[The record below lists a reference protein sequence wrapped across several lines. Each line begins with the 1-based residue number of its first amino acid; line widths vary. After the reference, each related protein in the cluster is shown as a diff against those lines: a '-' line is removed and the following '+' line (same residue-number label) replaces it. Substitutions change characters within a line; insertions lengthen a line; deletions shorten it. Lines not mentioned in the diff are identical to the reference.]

1 MGGFGLK
8 SGLSPSADDVR
19 LCERVQRIVAA
30 DVLGPNRL
38 PQLLR
43 IGDVRDLGRFGGRLG
58 DVAGR
63 RCVSWLGVGLG
74 EFQIGGKANRA
85 AWSCGGLI
93 ARRGLLVHRSG
104 WCQVGG
110 RGWRQF
116 GGRGWRQVG
125 GRGWRQVGGR
135 GCQIGGWRQFGGSC
149 REGFTQR
156 CGQVVYGKFHGWRD
170 VGGRG
175 WRQGRRARVV
185 PGRRELPGGVHPA
198 VRAGR

>member
-93 ARRGLLVHRSG
+93 ARRGLLVHRTGGVNAEAGMRGAATPSG
-104 WCQVGG
+104 W
-110 RGWRQF
+110 
-116 GGRGWRQVG
+116 
-125 GRGWRQVGGR
+125 
-135 GCQIGGWRQFGGSC
+135 
-149 REGFTQR
+149 RERTR
-156 CGQVVYGKFHGWRD
+156 MV
-170 VGGRG
+170 
-175 WRQGRRARVV
+175 ATST
-185 PGRRELPGGVHPA
+185 PS
-198 VRAGR
+198 

>member
-85 AWSCGGLI
+85 AWSCGGLMK
-93 ARRGLLVHRSG
+93 R
-104 WCQVGG
+104 
-110 RGWRQF
+110 
-116 GGRGWRQVG
+116 
-125 GRGWRQVGGR
+125 
-135 GCQIGGWRQFGGSC
+135 
-149 REGFTQR
+149 
-156 CGQVVYGKFHGWRD
+156 
-170 VGGRG
+170 
-175 WRQGRRARVV
+175 
-185 PGRRELPGGVHPA
+185 
-198 VRAGR
+198 

>member
-74 EFQIGGKANRA
+74 EFQIGGKATNSWVSRSSGKA
-85 AWSCGGLI
+85 ASQDPSGISGVCSVIADQRRPDQPCG
-93 ARRGLLVHRSG
+93 
-104 WCQVGG
+104 VGG
-110 RGWRQF
+110 CKT
-116 GGRGWRQVG
+116 
-125 GRGWRQVGGR
+125 
-135 GCQIGGWRQFGGSC
+135 CQNGFVADIA
-149 REGFTQR
+149 EGKARKTR
-156 CGQVVYGKFHGWRD
+156 YVDHGWPTTDPDDHAVSELVTDRT
-170 VGGRG
+170 GALSPFGELTFP
-175 WRQGRRARVV
+175 V
-185 PGRRELPGGVHPA
+185 PSDDLPYIHP
-198 VRAGR
+198 VTVINR

>member
-125 GRGWRQVGGR
+125 GRGWRP
-135 GCQIGGWRQFGGSC
+135 GSY
-149 REGFTQR
+149 TNPT
-156 CGQVVYGKFHGWRD
+156 
-170 VGGRG
+170 
-175 WRQGRRARVV
+175 V
-185 PGRRELPGGVHPA
+185 PTVLTRST
-198 VRAGR
+198 